1 MLVRIVIFGGIAALL
16 STWLELKAVA
26 EASEVL
32 IGVSAVLIGMVI
44 QVMTITASIYTPTR
58 SSFLE
63 AREIVENLK
72 DQQLNLQSFVYVLLS
87 VCGLSFAA
95 KLGNETAKPM
105 WLSDD
110 VNTVAQKLL
119 LFLVFFFIAM
129 SVSKISQ
136 VLRLMIALQ
145 TARNKVIL
153 DTFEFHTKSATSAML
168 PPSDP
173 VEPPTIR

>member
-1 MLVRIVIFGGIAALL
+1 MSFRNVLFVGIATLL
-16 STWLELKAVA
+16 AVLLELKAVA

-32 IGVSAVLIGMVI
+32 IGVSAVLMGMVI

-63 AREIVENLK
+63 AKEIVDNLK
-72 DQQLNLQSFVYVLLS
+72 DQQLNLQSFVYVLLL

-95 KLGNETAKPM
+95 KLGSEAHRPT

-110 VNTVAQKLL
+110 VNAIAQKVL
-119 LFLVFFFIAM
+119 LFFIFYFIAL

-153 DTFEFHTKSATSAML
+153 DTIEFQTKSATSSML

-173 VEPPTIR
+173 IEPPTIR

>member
-1 MLVRIVIFGGIAALL
+1 MSLRNGLYLFFAAVLAL
-16 STWLELKAVA
+16 SLELRAVA

-63 AREIVENLK
+63 AKEIVENLR
-72 DQQLNLQSFVYVLLS
+72 DQQLSLQSFVYVLLLL
-87 VCGLSFAA
+87 CGLSFAA
-95 KLGNETAKPM
+95 KVGNEAHQPV
-105 WLSDD
+105 WLPDD
-110 VNTVAQKLL
+110 VNACAQRFL
-119 LFLVFFFIAM
+119 LFLIFFLIFL

-136 VLRLMIALQ
+136 VLHLMAALQ

-153 DTFEFHTKSATSAML
+153 DTIEFQTKSATSSML
-168 PPSDP
+168 PPIDP
-173 VEPPTIR
+173 IEPPTIR